1 MVRTRGELNFKLY
14 CILTRLNLN
23 RHMQLTATVQDG
35 AVLEE
40 CFFSWETA
48 PLSPKGSV
56 NS

>member
-1 MVRTRGELNFKLY
+1 
-14 CILTRLNLN
+14 
-23 RHMQLTATVQDG
+23 MQLTATVQDG